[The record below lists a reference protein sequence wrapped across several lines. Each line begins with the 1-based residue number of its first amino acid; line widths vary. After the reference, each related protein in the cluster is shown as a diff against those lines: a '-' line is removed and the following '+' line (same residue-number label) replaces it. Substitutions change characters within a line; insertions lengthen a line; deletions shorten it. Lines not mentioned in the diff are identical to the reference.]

1 MASGFVSYGT
11 QAGAVTRCFSSIEL
25 EPYDFH
31 AFSAPFSEES
41 GDRESLLSRYQQ
53 TNLHLA
59 GAFCQNPAS
68 FWCIQWTIMKTYFG
82 KMRGEPARRPRADW
96 QDALWSWAGAFA
108 GMGAICWLSAHWL
121 SDQLL
126 ILGSFGATSV
136 LIYAA
141 PQSPFAQPR
150 NVLLG
155 SMLSAGVGVACVQA
169 LGTTALAVALAV
181 SLAILV
187 MQLTHTVHP
196 PGAAAGLIAVV
207 GGPEVEALGWW
218 YPLLPVGL
226 GCAVML
232 VVAILVNNLAR
243 HRRYPVHWR

>member
-1 MASGFVSYGT
+1 MVRFV
-11 QAGAVTRCFSSIEL
+11 RIC
-25 EPYDFH
+25 
-31 AFSAPFSEES
+31 AF
-41 GDRESLLSRYQQ
+41 LVQK
-53 TNLHLA
+53 
-59 GAFCQNPAS
+59 
-68 FWCIQWTIMKTYFG
+68 WTTMKTYFG
-82 KMRGEPARRPRADW
+82 KMRGEPARRARADW
-96 QDALWSWAGAFA
+96 QDALWSWAGAFS
-108 GMGAICWLSAHWL
+108 GMGAIAWLSAHWL
-121 SDQLL
+121 TDQLL

-155 SMLSAGVGVACVQA
+155 SVLSACVGVGCAQW

-181 SLAILV
+181 SLAILI

-207 GGPEVEALGWW
+207 GGPEVQALGWW
-218 YPLLPVGL
+218 YPLVPVAV

-243 HRRYPVHWR
+243 HRRYPVHWH